1 MITAQ
6 CNSCGTHYKVQDG
19 MAGKSAKCKKC
30 GATISIPCAAAD
42 GSVPIGSDKETIKY
56 KCPKCG
62 GKLENPGTM
71 GGRQDKC
78 PLCGF
83 VHPVPLSKG
92 QQKELERRKALEAEA
107 VKTAALRQRREEEDR
122 ARRER
127 QETARSLT
135 PAMGAPPPLTP
146 PPIAGPAKK
155 TSKAG
160 WYVVGGIV
168 VIVAVAIVAFA
179 VFSGSNTSSGPKP
192 VEKAKPADVESLKDF
207 ALVARQLRT
216 GISEGITFRDFDEKQ
231 SKLRD
236 AYALMDRQT
245 VPASL
250 VRKAEQAFEQAKE
263 LREIWRKHI
272 YESEYVSWKDLLQRR
287 MELAGTALDSF
298 LGEYDRVKSR

>member
-1 MITAQ
+1 
-6 CNSCGTHYKVQDG
+6 
-19 MAGKSAKCKKC
+19 MAGKNAKCKKC
-30 GATISIPCAAAD
+30 GGAVPIPHAAAD
-42 GSVPIGSDKETIKY
+42 SSVPMGSDKETIKY

-83 VHPVPLSKG
+83 AHPVPLSKG
-92 QQKELERRKALEAEA
+92 QQKELQRRRTLEAEA
-107 VKTAALRQRREEEDR
+107 ARTAALRQQREEAER

-127 QETARSLT
+127 QEAARPLT
-135 PAMGAPPPLTP
+135 PATGAPPPLTP
-146 PPIAGPAKK
+146 PPIAGPARKS
-155 TSKAG
+155 SKAG

-168 VIVAVAIVAFA
+168 IVVAVAITAF
-179 VFSGSNTSSGPKP
+179 VIISGSGTSDGPKP
-192 VEKAKPADVESLKDF
+192 VEKAKSADVESLRDF
-207 ALVARQLRT
+207 ALVARQLQT
-216 GISEGITFRDFDEKQ
+216 GIAEGITFKDFDEKQ

-250 VRKAEQAFEQAKE
+250 VRKVEEAFEQAKE

-272 YESEYVSWKDLLQRR
+272 YESEYVSWKDLLQ
-287 MELAGTALDSF
+287 MQMGITGKALDSF
-298 LGEYDRVKSR
+298 LGEYDRVRSR